1 MVMKWAIMALV
12 VIGAVNVLL
21 TEEYIPDDDIVVGE
35 LQADKGTG
43 SGGKVIRCKES
54 KMEK

>member
-1 MVMKWAIMALV
+1 MKWAIMALV